1 MHPLFKNKYVLL
13 FIALL
18 AVSSSAWV
26 VRFLPDLSSTTIAF
40 WRMFLASAMA
50 FIISY
55 KTFFTFVPNKRILVA
70 GIFLGAHFALFFR
83 SVQLTSIAEAALLGT
98 ISPVFTEI
106 YSILFQKKSFS
117 PKVSLGLFLALFG
130 ALILIS
136 QSSFSSTSSL
146 GNILAV
152 FCSVAMAAVLLIGK
166 EVRKRV
172 GLLEYSRWIFL
183 YASIFL
189 FFISLFQGVSVLKF
203 DPESFVW
210 FLFLA
215 AVPTMVGHNIF
226 YFLVKSLSATTVAAV
241 PLGEPLISSVGAF
254 FLFGEPV
261 GLLVFLGGIITL
273 LGVFFVIR
281 YGD

>member
-1 MHPLFKNKYVLL
+1 
-13 FIALL
+13 
-18 AVSSSAWV
+18 
-26 VRFLPDLSSTTIAF
+26 
-40 WRMFLASAMA
+40 MA

-166 EVRKRV
+166 EVRKSV

-183 YASIFL
+183 YASICL

-203 DPESFVW
+203 NPESFVW

>member
-13 FIALL
+13 FVALL

-26 VRFLPDLSSTTIAF
+26 VRFLPNLSSTTIAF
-40 WRMFLASAMA
+40 WRMFLASVMA

-55 KTFFTFVPNKRILVA
+55 KTFFTFVPNKKILVA
-70 GIFLGAHFALFFR
+70 GLFLGAHFALFFR

-106 YSILFQKKSFS
+106 YSILFQRKPFS
-117 PKVSLGLFLALFG
+117 SKVSLGLLLALFG

-136 QSSFSSTSSL
+136 QSSFSATSSL

-152 FCSVAMAAVLLIGK
+152 LCSIAMAAVLLIGK
-166 EVRKRV
+166 EVRKSV
-172 GLLEYSRWIFL
+172 GLFEYSRWIFF
-183 YASIFL
+183 YASVCL
-189 FFISLFQGVSVLKF
+189 FFIALVQGVSVLEF
-203 DPESFVW
+203 HSADFAW

-226 YFLVKSLSATTVAAV
+226 YYLVKSLSATTVAAT
-241 PLGEPLISSVGAF
+241 PLGEPVISSIGAF

-261 GLLVFLGGIITL
+261 GLHVFFGGVITL
-273 LGVFFVIR
+273 VGVFYVIK

>member
-166 EVRKRV
+166 EVRKSV

-183 YASIFL
+183 YASICL